1 MADLWLWVLAGI
13 LLYTLAMMA
22 LRTQGWLPS
31 YIRVSGPITTVH
43 TQRGRAFLNWLAAPR
58 RFWRA
63 YGNFGV
69 GIALV
74 TMGAM
79 LLVVLTAAI
88 GSVLSPEATP
98 SEVRNPQNVLVIPG
112 VNEFLPLSAA
122 PGIVFGLLVGLVVH
136 EGGHGLLCRV
146 ENIDIDSMGL
156 AFFAFIPVGAFVEP
170 DEESRNEADRGSQTR
185 MFSAGVMNNFAI
197 TVIAFALLFGPVVG
211 SIAVADGTPVGQSLP
226 GSTAQ
231 DAGIERGDLIT
242 AVNGTEITEPGELE
256 TVLRNISGQQVAV
269 ELNGGDRTIQVTREP
284 TITAAVPQVIDGRGN
299 ESGINWSERSPT
311 DVVAVNGTNVSTER
325 EFEQAVANHTVAT
338 VETENGS
345 ATFPT
350 GAFVIRVFE
359 DGPLGNTTAP
369 TDRYM
374 IVTSVAGE
382 RVIDPATLSEALR
395 DEQPGETVPVEAYVL
410 RNGDFERERYNV
422 TLDAHPNGPGG
433 FVGVA
438 PARGVSGLVV
448 NDFGIKT
455 YPAEDFLGL
464 LQGDSEAFGGLTDG
478 SWLGRVFMVLIMPFI
493 GVLQPQ
499 IGYNFAGFVPEIANF
514 YTATGLLGGLGGGV
528 LIGAN
533 LLFWTAW
540 VNLQLG
546 MFNLVPTFP
555 LDGGHIL
562 RTSSEA
568 IISRLPV
575 EGGRRLTTTVTVSIS
590 LLMLAGLFLMI
601 FGPQLFTG

>member
-1 MADLWLWVLAGI
+1 MADLLLWVLAGI

-43 TQRGRAFLNWLAAPR
+43 TKRGRAFLNWLAAPR

-63 YGNFGV
+63 YGNVGV

-79 LLVVLTAAI
+79 LVVVLTAAA
-88 GSVLSPEATP
+88 GSIFSPEATP

-122 PGIVFGLLVGLVVH
+122 PGIIFGLLVGLVVH

-146 ENIDIDSMGL
+146 EDIDIDSMGL
-156 AFFAFIPVGAFVEP
+156 AFLAFIPVGAFVEP

-197 TVIAFALLFGPVVG
+197 TVIAFALLFGPIVG
-211 SIAVADGTPVGQSLP
+211 SIAVADGAPVGQSLP
-226 GSTAQ
+226 GSTAEE
-231 DAGIERGDLIT
+231 AGIERGDLIT
-242 AVNGTEITEPGELE
+242 AVNGTAVAEPGQLE
-256 TVLRNISGQQVAV
+256 TVLRNSSGQQAAV
-269 ELNGGDRTIQVTREP
+269 ELNGERTIRVTRSP
-284 TITAAVPQVIDGRGN
+284 TITASIPQVIDGRAN
-299 ESGINWSERSPT
+299 ESGINWSSTSPT

-325 EFEQAVANHTVAT
+325 EFENAVSNHTVAE
-338 VETENGS
+338 VETDNGT

-350 GAFVIRVFE
+350 GAFVLRVFE
-359 DGPLGNTTAP
+359 DGPLGNTSAP
-369 TDRYM
+369 TDQYM
-374 IVTSVAGE
+374 IITAIAGE

-395 DEQPGETVPVEAYVL
+395 DEQPGETVPVETFVL
-410 RNGDFERERYNV
+410 RDGDFEREVYNV
-422 TLDAHPNGPGG
+422 TLDPHPDEQGG
-433 FVGVA
+433 FVGVG

-464 LQGDSEAFGGLTDG
+464 LQGDASAFSGLTDG
-478 SWLGRVFMVLIMPFI
+478 SWLGRVFMVLILPFI

-499 IGYNFAGFVPEIANF
+499 IPYNFAGFVPEVANF
-514 YTATGLLGGLGGGV
+514 YTATGLLGALGSGV
-528 LIGAN
+528 LITAN

-568 IISRLPV
+568 VVSRLPV
-575 EGGRRLTTTVTVSIS
+575 EGGRRLTTTVTISIS
-590 LLMLAGLFLMI
+590 LLMIAGLILMI
-601 FGPQLFTG
+601 FGPQLLAG

>member
-1 MADLWLWVLAGI
+1 MADLLLWVLAGI

-43 TQRGRAFLNWLAAPR
+43 TKRGRAFLNWLAAPR

-63 YGNFGV
+63 YGNVGV

-79 LLVVLTAAI
+79 LVVVLTAAA
-88 GSVLSPEATP
+88 GSIFSPEATP

-122 PGIVFGLLVGLVVH
+122 PDIIFGLLVGLVVH

-146 ENIDIDSMGL
+146 EDIDIDSMGL
-156 AFFAFIPVGAFVEP
+156 AFLAFIPVGAFVEP

-197 TVIAFALLFGPVVG
+197 TVIAFALLFGPIVG
-211 SIAVADGTPVGQSLP
+211 SIAVADGAPVGQSLP
-226 GSTAQ
+226 GSTAEE
-231 DAGIERGDLIT
+231 AGIERGDLIT
-242 AVNGTEITEPGELE
+242 AVNGTAVAEPGQLE
-256 TVLRNISGQQVAV
+256 TVLRNSSGQQAAV
-269 ELNGGDRTIQVTREP
+269 ELNGERTIRVTRSP
-284 TITAAVPQVIDGRGN
+284 TITASIPQVIDGRAN
-299 ESGINWSERSPT
+299 ESGINWSSTSPT

-325 EFEQAVANHTVAT
+325 EFENAVSNHTVAE
-338 VETENGS
+338 VETDNGT

-350 GAFVIRVFE
+350 GAFVLRVFE
-359 DGPLGNTTAP
+359 DGPLGNTSAP
-369 TDRYM
+369 TDQYM
-374 IVTSVAGE
+374 IITAIAGE

-395 DEQPGETVPVEAYVL
+395 DEQPGETVPVETFVL
-410 RNGDFERERYNV
+410 RDGDFEREVYNV
-422 TLDAHPNGPGG
+422 TLDPHPDEQGG
-433 FVGVA
+433 FVGVG

-464 LQGDSEAFGGLTDG
+464 LQGDASAFSGLTDG
-478 SWLGRVFMVLIMPFI
+478 SWLGRVFMVLILPFI

-499 IGYNFAGFVPEIANF
+499 IPYNFAGFVPEVANF
-514 YTATGLLGGLGGGV
+514 YTATGLLGALGSGV
-528 LIGAN
+528 LITAN

-568 IISRLPV
+568 VVSRLPV
-575 EGGRRLTTTVTVSIS
+575 EGGRRLTTTVTISIS
-590 LLMLAGLFLMI
+590 LLMIAGLILMI
-601 FGPQLFTG
+601 FGPQLLAG

>member
-1 MADLWLWVLAGI
+1 MADLLLWVLAGI

-43 TQRGRAFLNWLAAPR
+43 TKRGRAFLNWLAAPR

-63 YGNFGV
+63 YGNVGV

-79 LLVVLTAAI
+79 LVVVLTAAA
-88 GSVLSPEATP
+88 GSIFSPEATP

-122 PGIVFGLLVGLVVH
+122 PGIIFGLLVGLVVH

-146 ENIDIDSMGL
+146 EDIDIDSMGL
-156 AFFAFIPVGAFVEP
+156 AFLAFIPVGAFVEP

-197 TVIAFALLFGPVVG
+197 TVIAFALLFGPIVG
-211 SIAVADGTPVGQSLP
+211 SIAVADGAPVGQSLP
-226 GSTAQ
+226 GSTAEE
-231 DAGIERGDLIT
+231 AGIERGDLIT
-242 AVNGTEITEPGELE
+242 AVNGTAVAEPGQLE
-256 TVLRNISGQQVAV
+256 TVLRNSSGQQAAV
-269 ELNGGDRTIQVTREP
+269 ELNGERTIRVTRSP
-284 TITAAVPQVIDGRGN
+284 TITASIPQVIDGRAN
-299 ESGINWSERSPT
+299 ESGINWSSTSPT

-325 EFEQAVANHTVAT
+325 EFENAVSNHTVAE
-338 VETENGS
+338 VETDNGT

-350 GAFVIRVFE
+350 GAFVLRVFE
-359 DGPLGNTTAP
+359 DGPLGNTSAP
-369 TDRYM
+369 TDQYM
-374 IVTSVAGE
+374 IITAIAGE

-395 DEQPGETVPVEAYVL
+395 DEQPGETVPVETFVL
-410 RNGDFERERYNV
+410 RDGDFEREVYNV
-422 TLDAHPNGPGG
+422 TLDPHPDEQGG
-433 FVGVA
+433 FVGVG

-455 YPAEDFLGL
+455 YPADDFLGL
-464 LQGDSEAFGGLTDG
+464 LQGDASAFSGLTDG
-478 SWLGRVFMVLIMPFI
+478 SWLGRVFMVLILPFI

-499 IGYNFAGFVPEIANF
+499 IPYNFAGFVPEVANF
-514 YTATGLLGGLGGGV
+514 YTATGLLGALGSGV
-528 LIGAN
+528 LITAN

-568 IISRLPV
+568 VVSRLPV
-575 EGGRRLTTTVTVSIS
+575 EGGRRLTTTVTISIS
-590 LLMLAGLFLMI
+590 LLMIAGLILMI
-601 FGPQLFTG
+601 FGPQLLAG

>member
-1 MADLWLWVLAGI
+1 MVDLWVWVLSGI

-22 LRTQGWLPS
+22 FRTQGWLPS

-43 TQRGRAFLNWLAAPR
+43 TKRGRAFLNWLAAPR

-79 LLVVLTAAI
+79 LVVVLTAAA
-88 GSVLSPEATP
+88 GSIFSPGATP

-146 ENIDIDSMGL
+146 EDIDIDSMGL

-197 TVIAFALLFGPVVG
+197 TLVAFALLFGPIVG
-211 SIAVADGTPVGQSLP
+211 SIAVADGVPVGQSLP
-226 GSTAQ
+226 GSTAE
-231 DAGIERGDLIT
+231 DADIGRGDLIT
-242 AVNGTEITEPGELE
+242 AVNGTAVTDPDRLEP
-256 TVLRNISGQQVAV
+256 VLRNTTGQRVSV
-269 ELNGGDRTIQVTREP
+269 ELNGDRSIPVTRKP
-284 TITAAVPQVIDGRGN
+284 TITAAVPQVIDGRGD

-311 DVVAVNGTNVSTER
+311 DVVAVNGTTVSTER
-325 EFEQAVANHTVAT
+325 EFEAAVANHTVAE
-338 VETENGS
+338 VETDNGT

-359 DGPLGNTTAP
+359 DGPLANTTAP
-369 TDRYM
+369 TDRYL
-374 IVTSVAGE
+374 IVTEIAGE
-382 RVIDPATLSEALR
+382 RVTDPETLSAALR
-395 DEQPGETVPVEAYVL
+395 DEQPGTTVPVEAYVL
-410 RNGDFERERYNV
+410 RDGDFDRAVYNV
-422 TLDAHPNGPGG
+422 TLDPHPDERGG

-464 LQGDSEAFGGLTDG
+464 LQGDTGAFGGLTDG
-478 SWLGRVFMVLIMPFI
+478 SWLGRVFMVLIMPFV

-514 YTATGLLGGLGGGV
+514 YTTTGLLGGLGSGV
-528 LIGAN
+528 LISAN

-562 RTSSEA
+562 RTGAEA
-568 IISRLPV
+568 VISRLPV
-575 EGGRRLTTTVTVSIS
+575 ESGRRLTTTVTISIS

-601 FGPQLFTG
+601 FGPQLLAG

>member
-1 MADLWLWVLAGI
+1 MVDLWVWVLSGI

-22 LRTQGWLPS
+22 FRTQGWLPS

-43 TQRGRAFLNWLAAPR
+43 TKRGRAFLNWLAAPR

-63 YGNFGV
+63 YGNIGV

-79 LLVVLTAAI
+79 LVVVLTAAL
-88 GSVLSPEATP
+88 GSLLSPGQTP

-146 ENIDIDSMGL
+146 EDIDIDSMGL
-156 AFFAFIPVGAFVEP
+156 AFLAFIPVGAFVEP
-170 DEESRNEADRGSQTR
+170 DEESRSEADRGSQTR

-197 TVIAFALLFGPVVG
+197 TVIAFALLFGPVAG
-211 SIAVADGTPVGQSLP
+211 SIAVADGAPVGQSLP
-226 GSTAQ
+226 GSTAE

-242 AVNGTEITEPGELE
+242 AINGTDVTEPGRLE
-256 TVLRNISGQQVAV
+256 TVLRNTPGRQAAV
-269 ELNGGDRTIQVTREP
+269 ELNGERTIQVTRSP
-284 TITAAVPQVIDGRGN
+284 TITASVPQVIGGRAN
-299 ESGINWSERSPT
+299 ETGINWSATNPT
-311 DVVAVNGTNVSTER
+311 DVVAVNGTTVSTER
-325 EFEQAVANHTVAT
+325 EFENAVRNHTVAE
-338 VETENGS
+338 VETENGT

-350 GAFVIRVFE
+350 GAFVLRVFE

-369 TDRYM
+369 TDQYM
-374 IVTSVAGE
+374 IITAIAGE
-382 RVIDPATLSEALR
+382 RVLGPETLSEVLR
-395 DEQPGETVPVEAYVL
+395 DEQPDETVPIETYVL
-410 RNGDFERERYNV
+410 RDGDVEREVYNV
-422 TLDAHPNGPGG
+422 TLDPHPDEQGG

-455 YPAEDFLGL
+455 YPAQDFLGL
-464 LQGDSEAFGGLTDG
+464 LQGDDGAFGGLTDG
-478 SWLGRVFMVLIMPFI
+478 SALGRVFMVLIMPFI

-499 IGYNFAGFVPEIANF
+499 IGYNFAGFVPEVANF
-514 YTATGLLGGLGGGV
+514 YTASGLLGGLGGGV
-528 LIGAN
+528 LIAAN
-533 LLFWTAW
+533 MLFWTAW

-568 IISRLPV
+568 IVSRLPV
-575 EGGRRLTTTVTVSIS
+575 EGGRRLTTTVTISIS
-590 LLMLAGLFLMI
+590 LLMIAGLVLMI
-601 FGPQLFTG
+601 FGPQLFAG

>member
-1 MADLWLWVLAGI
+1 MADLLLWVLAGI

-43 TQRGRAFLNWLAAPR
+43 TKRGRAFLNWLAAPR

-63 YGNFGV
+63 YGNVGV

-79 LLVVLTAAI
+79 LVVVLTAAA
-88 GSVLSPEATP
+88 GSIFSPEATP

-122 PGIVFGLLVGLVVH
+122 PGIIFGLLVGLVVH

-146 ENIDIDSMGL
+146 EDIDIDSMGL
-156 AFFAFIPVGAFVEP
+156 AFLAFIPVGAFVEP

-197 TVIAFALLFGPVVG
+197 TVIAFALLFGPIVG
-211 SIAVADGTPVGQSLP
+211 SIAVADGAPVGQSLP
-226 GSTAQ
+226 GSTAEE
-231 DAGIERGDLIT
+231 AGIERGDLIT
-242 AVNGTEITEPGELE
+242 AVNGTAVAEPGQLE
-256 TVLRNISGQQVAV
+256 TVLRNSSGQQAAV
-269 ELNGGDRTIQVTREP
+269 ELNGERTIRVTRSP
-284 TITAAVPQVIDGRGN
+284 TITASIPQVIDGRAN
-299 ESGINWSERSPT
+299 ESGINWSSTSPT

-325 EFEQAVANHTVAT
+325 EFENAVSNHTVAE
-338 VETENGS
+338 VETDNGT

-350 GAFVIRVFE
+350 GAFVLRVFE

-369 TDRYM
+369 TDQYM
-374 IVTSVAGE
+374 IITAIAGE

-395 DEQPGETVPVEAYVL
+395 DEQPGETVPVETFVL
-410 RNGDFERERYNV
+410 RDGDFEREVYNV
-422 TLDAHPNGPGG
+422 TLDPHPDEQGG
-433 FVGVA
+433 FVGVG

-464 LQGDSEAFGGLTDG
+464 LQGDASAFSGLTDG
-478 SWLGRVFMVLIMPFI
+478 SWLGRVFMVLILPFI

-499 IGYNFAGFVPEIANF
+499 IPYNFAGFVPEVANF
-514 YTATGLLGGLGGGV
+514 YTATGLLGALGSGV
-528 LIGAN
+528 LITAN

-568 IISRLPV
+568 VVSRLPV
-575 EGGRRLTTTVTVSIS
+575 EGGRRLTTTVTISIS
-590 LLMLAGLFLMI
+590 LLMIAGLILMI
-601 FGPQLFTG
+601 FGPQLLAG